1 MSYFIFSKN
10 LDDVTGTIYR
20 IAENQSD
27 LNNLNIYQPV
37 YKIIEDSQIN
47 FDAVKYGTKN
57 VLKYNNNDIV
67 FEDIITTFQ
76 DSLDKNNV
84 VTKLAKEH
92 LNDYILNFKNTISQ
106 FLKNN
111 QNHQLFN
118 RWNDYYDQLNSLNL
132 DSIQYPLNT
141 SLEQYFKDQNLPSL
155 HPLQI
160 P

>member
-1 MSYFIFSKN
+1 MSYFIFLNNNSEGS
-10 LDDVTGTIYR
+10 LYR

-27 LNNLNIYQPV
+27 LNNLNIIQSD

-57 VLKYNNNDIV
+57 IISFNSDTITY
-67 FEDIITTFQ
+67 EDISTVFS
-76 DSLDKNNV
+76 DDVKDGV
-84 VTKLAKEH
+84 VVKSAKEY
-92 LNDYILNFKNTISQ
+92 LNDYILNCKNIINQ

-118 RWNDYYDQLNSLNL
+118 RWNDYYNQLNNLNL
-132 DSIQYPLNT
+132 NSIQYPLNT
-141 SLEQYFKDQNLPSL
+141 SLEKYFKDQNLSSL
-155 HPLQI
+155 SPLQI

>member
-10 LDDVTGTIYR
+10 SDNVTGTIYR
-20 IAENQSD
+20 IAENASD
-27 LNNLNIYQPV
+27 LNNLNINQTD

-57 VLKYNNNDIV
+57 IVKYNNNVITY
-67 FEDIITTFQ
+67 EDKSIIFDDNIKDGVLVRYGKQYLNEYISNYKTYIKQFTNNNINH
-76 DSLDKNNV
+76 SL
-84 VTKLAKEH
+84 
-92 LNDYILNFKNTISQ
+92 Y
-106 FLKNN
+106 
-111 QNHQLFN
+111 N
-118 RWNDYYDQLNSLNL
+118 RWNNYYNQLDSLNL

>member
-1 MSYFIFSKN
+1 MSYFIFLKN
-10 LDDVTGTIYR
+10 TNNNEGSLYR

-27 LNNLNIYQPV
+27 LNNLNIIQSD

-57 VLKYNNNDIV
+57 IISFNSDTITYEDIV
-67 FEDIITTFQ
+67 TVFSDGVK
-76 DSLDKNNV
+76 DGV
-84 VTKLAKEH
+84 VVKSAKEY
-92 LNDYILNFKNTISQ
+92 LNDYILNCKNIINQ

-118 RWNDYYDQLNSLNL
+118 RWNDYYNQLNNLNL
-132 DSIQYPLNT
+132 NSIQYPLNT

-155 HPLQI
+155 NPLQI